1 MKDETGARLSDFSL
15 VSFDNL
21 SSDKF
26 RTSLNSSII
35 SISQVVSNNCKS
47 FCLRNH
53 IDKYSKKLK
62 YEIIIFQEISLC
74 NNYFVN

>member
-15 VSFDNL
+15 VFFDNL

-53 IDKYSKKLK
+53 IDKYSKELNVKK
-62 YEIIIFQEISLC
+62 YFTRNIVE
-74 NNYFVN
+74 